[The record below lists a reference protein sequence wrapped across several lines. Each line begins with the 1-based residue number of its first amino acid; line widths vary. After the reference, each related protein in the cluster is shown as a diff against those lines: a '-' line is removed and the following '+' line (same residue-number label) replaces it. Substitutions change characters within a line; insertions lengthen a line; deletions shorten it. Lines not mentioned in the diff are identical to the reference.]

1 MKNIFL
7 LSGIL
12 LLLGLATACNNSETE
27 NTETATNTETASTE
41 VTAPQ
46 GRPATTMAFA
56 DTLKDFGTKTQG
68 EMLHFAYEFTNTGN
82 EPLFIEEVIPS
93 CGCSVADYPKQAI
106 APGGKGEIKVEF
118 DTNKGGLGSVQKL
131 ITVVANDANRA
142 QHYLLFQGTV
152 EPKF

>member
-1 MKNIFL
+1 MLKNIFL
-7 LSGIL
+7 SLSIFCT
-12 LLLGLATACNNSETE
+12 LALSVSCSSNDNTTDMQTDAETTAVENET
-27 NTETATNTETASTE
+27 
-41 VTAPQ
+41 PQ
-46 GRPATTMAFA
+46 NRPKTTMSFT
-56 DTLKDFGTKTQG
+56 DTLKDFGTKQQG

-82 EPLFIEEVIPS
+82 EPLFIEDVIPS

-118 DTNKGGLGSVQKL
+118 DTDKGGLGSVQKL
-131 ITVVANDANRA
+131 ITVVANDAGRA

>member
-1 MKNIFL
+1 MLKNTFL
-7 LSGIL
+7 ALSIL
-12 LLLGLATACNNSETE
+12 CCTAFMVSCNNNASDTQAA
-27 NTETATNTETASTE
+27 TETATVENAT
-41 VTAPQ
+41 Q
-46 GRPATTMAFA
+46 GKPKTTLSFA
-56 DTLKDFGTKTQG
+56 DTLKDFGTKPQG

-82 EPLFIEEVIPS
+82 EPLFIEDVIPS

-131 ITVVANDANRA
+131 ITVVANDVNRA